1 MILAEP
7 EAVAAAR
14 TIQSLAGRACRA
26 VPVAARC
33 RVPRRLS
40 SGMERQVWLA
50 ERRAALVDVYDAEAA
65 TLTMSGITGTCSGNG
80 WPGCW
85 V

>member
-1 MILAEP
+1 MIANMRYGEKK
-7 EAVAAAR
+7 AATPAKRLRAR
-14 TIQSLAGRACRA
+14 LAGTDKDWFF
-26 VPVAARC
+26 AAIAND
-33 RVPRRLS
+33 
-40 SGMERQVWLA
+40 LA
-50 ERRAALVDVYDAEAA
+50 ERRAALAAAYDAEAA